1 MTQSPW
7 LVIGYGN
14 DLRGDDA
21 AGPRVAAAVADWGLP
36 DVRALAMH
44 QLLPEL
50 APLLAEARAVFFV
63 DVALPSE
70 VSEFRASPLL
80 PTAVRAG
87 LGHFGDPGALLRLT
101 DTLFGRVP
109 EAWLLLLPG
118 RRFGFGEALSPHTEC
133 AMDAALCWIRERV
146 SPDDAPC
153 ASLPLDLTR
162 LPALPGDAASAP
174 RERSVHAPRPH
185 RLEPSG

>member
-1 MTQSPW
+1 MTHYPW
-7 LVIGYGN
+7 LVIGYGS

-63 DVALPSE
+63 DVGLPSE

-80 PTAVRAG
+80 PTAVRAE

-101 DTLFGRVP
+101 ETLFGRVP

-118 RRFGFGEALSPHTEC
+118 RRFGFGEGLSPHTEC

-146 SPDDAPC
+146 SPHDASC
-153 ASLPLDLTR
+153 ATSPIDLTR
-162 LPALPGDAASAP
+162 SPAPSGDVAP
-174 RERSVHAPRPH
+174 ARGTFPMIAPRPH
-185 RLEPSG
+185 RQEPSG

>member
-1 MTQSPW
+1 MTHYPW
-7 LVIGYGN
+7 LVIGYGS

-50 APLLAEARAVFFV
+50 APLLAEARAVFIV

-118 RRFGFGEALSPHTEC
+118 RRFGFGEALSPQTEC
-133 AMDAALCWIRERV
+133 AMDAALGWIRSRV
-146 SPDDAPC
+146 APDGARHAFLPFDASGP
-153 ASLPLDLTR
+153 
-162 LPALPGDAASAP
+162 PAPTGDPTPA
-174 RERSVHAPRPH
+174 REELSVSVPRPH
-185 RLEPSG
+185 RQEPSG